1 MALLCVPQFE
11 DGEPWPTLG
20 PQICD
25 FLEERSIFGPGSWKG
40 LPYRLDDEKRAWI
53 YSAYEVYPRQHPFA
67 GRRRFK
73 RAGYSVR
80 KGLAKTELGAEVTYA
95 ELHAEGPVRCDG
107 FDADG
112 QPVGRPVRD
121 PYIPMLAVTVE
132 QVEELAFGALYVLC
146 TEGPDADMFDSTLE
160 RIVRIGERGADGK
173 AVPLSNSPG
182 ARDGARTTYQLF
194 DEPHRLVLPRQ
205 IQAHETMVANLEK
218 RVLEDPWGMYVGT
231 AGEQGEGSVAEGL
244 QAEAELIRD
253 GIIADPQLFFLH
265 RDAGRVYDSEIEGV
279 QDDAGHDVSTLEGRV
294 AAIQEAS
301 GPNPEYGPGQFV
313 SIARQWDRPTADRSY
328 LQRVWMNLW
337 VKAGAQA
344 FSPDRWKQL
353 AVTDP
358 IPDGAFVAA
367 GFDGARFRDSV
378 GIVLTDIVTGRQ
390 QVWAAWERPTDSEG
404 RDVEEWE
411 VPEAEIRVA
420 WQQIIARFELWKAYC
435 DPPYFVESVGSWAA
449 TWPDQFEEWWT
460 NRLAPM
466 AKAVRA
472 YREGMLSG
480 AATHVRRVTGR
491 TADGAPI
498 IHTLD
503 SAFDRHIAAAGRKDL
518 NLWDKDDQTEQ
529 EVRLF
534 VLKKLHPDRKFD
546 LAMAGCLSWRA
557 RIDALLAGA
566 QPKPKIDVF
575 VPIRIR

>member
-1 MALLCVPQFE
+1 MGLLVVPQLDE
-11 DGEPWPTLG
+11 EPWPTLG
-20 PQICD
+20 PQVCD
-25 FLEERSIFGPGSWKG
+25 FLEERSIFGPGSLKG
-40 LPYRLDDEKRAWI
+40 EPYVLDDDKRALI
-53 YSAYEVYPRQHPFA
+53 YSAYEIYPRGHALA
-67 GRRRFK
+67 GRRRYK
-73 RAGYSVR
+73 RVGYSVR
-80 KGLAKTELGAEVTYA
+80 KGLAKTELGAQLVLA
-95 ELHAEGPVRCDG
+95 ELHPEGPVRCDG

-112 QPVGRPVRD
+112 EPVGRPVRD
-121 PYIPMLAVTVE
+121 PYIPMLSVTLE
-132 QVEELAFGALYVLC
+132 QVEELAYGALFVLC
-146 TEGPDADMFDSTLE
+146 TEGPDADLFDVSLE
-160 RIVRIGERGADGK
+160 RVLRIGPRGADGK
-173 AVPLSNSPG
+173 ALPVANAPG
-182 ARDGARTTYQLF
+182 PRDGARTTFQLF
-194 DEPHRLVLPRQ
+194 DEPHRLYLPRHVTG
-205 IQAHETMVANLEK
+205 HETMVANLEK
-218 RVLEDPWGMYVGT
+218 RPLEDPWGFYIGT
-231 AGEQGEGSVAEGL
+231 AGEPGEGSVAEGL
-244 QAEAELIRD
+244 QTEAEQIRD
-253 GIIADPQLFFLH
+253 GVIDAPQLFYLH
-265 RDAGRVYDSEIEGV
+265 RDAGQVFESDVTGP
-279 QDDAGHDVSTLEGRV
+279 QDDGHDLSTLEGRIDAV
-294 AAIQEAS
+294 REAS
-301 GPNPEYGPGQFV
+301 GPNPEYGPGQFE
-313 SIARQWDRPTADRSY
+313 SIARQWDRPLADRSY
-328 LQRVWMNLW
+328 LQRVWLNLW
-337 VKAGAQA
+337 AKAGAQA
-344 FSPDRWKQL
+344 FDPSKWGKL
-353 AVTDP
+353 AVQEP